1 MRFNVL
7 FSAFVVLSVSFFLT
21 ACEKNHTNDEIEQAL
36 QQYNH
41 HLKNTDADSISLMFT
56 EDGNLGNKVYGRDS
70 IRKFLSQFKNIKML
84 SSSLITKSIVFNG
97 DLATQQGAYE
107 QIDLINGTDTA
118 KAKGVFTAQWKWI
131 HNTGWRLKSMLTT
144 P

>member
-1 MRFNVL
+1 MRSQFIPTVFLVFNI
-7 FSAFVVLSVSFFLT
+7 SFFLI
-21 ACEKNHTNDEIEQAL
+21 ACEKNHTNAEIEQSL

-41 HLKNTDADSISLMFT
+41 YLKNTDADSISLMFT
-56 EDGNLGNKVYGRDS
+56 EEGNLGNKVYGRDS
-70 IRKFLSQFKNIKML
+70 IRRFLSKFKNIKIL
-84 SSSLITKSIVFNG
+84 SSSLVTKSIAFNG
-97 DLATQQGAYE
+97 DFATQQGAYE
-107 QIDLINGTDTA
+107 QTDLINGKDTA